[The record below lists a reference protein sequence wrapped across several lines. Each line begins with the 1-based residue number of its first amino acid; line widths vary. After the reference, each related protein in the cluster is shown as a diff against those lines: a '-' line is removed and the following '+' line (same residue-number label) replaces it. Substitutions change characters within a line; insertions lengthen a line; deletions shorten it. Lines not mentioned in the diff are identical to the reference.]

1 MHGPYTTIKWMPF
14 DVHPM
19 MLNIFTDY
27 EAAKKQYLTYTFSVR
42 EGHEPRKRDWRA
54 SVAARLAV
62 LASTTFQAVP
72 VYRDA
77 QAVKTM
83 RRSMQVLEK
92 GESIIVWPDV
102 EYRAGYDKPCSIYQG
117 FLFLGELY
125 WRKTGKTLQFV
136 PLYIDDAGRRL
147 IAREPVT
154 LTNYKQQAEE
164 VAVKLAKAID
174 APEPQ
179 A

>member
-1 MHGPYTTIKWMPF
+1 M
-14 DVHPM
+14 
-19 MLNIFTDY
+19 
-27 EAAKKQYLTYTFSVR
+27 
-42 EGHEPRKRDWRA
+42 
-54 SVAARLAV
+54 
-62 LASTTFQAVP
+62 
-72 VYRDA
+72 
-77 QAVKTM
+77 
-83 RRSMQVLEK
+83 
-92 GESIIVWPDV
+92 
-102 EYRAGYDKPCSIYQG
+102 
-117 FLFLGELY
+117 
-125 WRKTGKTLQFV
+125 